1 LRQQCRL
8 NFFSVFLCLFEL
20 RSMAR
25 TPKSNETGKVIGIAL
40 GKVALASGLTML
52 PGRKRPKTRSK
63 IPTGKADRFSPPEVA
78 ISGELR

>member
-25 TPKSNETGKVIGIAL
+25 TLKSNETGKAIGIAL
-40 GKVALASGLTML
+40 GKLALASGLTML
-52 PGRKRPKTRSK
+52 PGRKRPKM
-63 IPTGKADRFSPPEVA
+63 P
-78 ISGELR
+78 